1 MSLCLVYSFQCI
13 INLFTLHTH
22 HSSVRSGTGSNR
34 FSTVLPSLGDQRTE
48 NRTDAMTG
56 RTGTEGPVLSVAVQF
71 SLGLF
76 PVLMTGP

>member
-1 MSLCLVYSFQCI
+1 MYNKFI
-13 INLFTLHTH
+13 YFT

-56 RTGTEGPVLSVAVQF
+56 RTRTEGPVLLVAVRF

-76 PVLMTGP
+76 LVLVTGP